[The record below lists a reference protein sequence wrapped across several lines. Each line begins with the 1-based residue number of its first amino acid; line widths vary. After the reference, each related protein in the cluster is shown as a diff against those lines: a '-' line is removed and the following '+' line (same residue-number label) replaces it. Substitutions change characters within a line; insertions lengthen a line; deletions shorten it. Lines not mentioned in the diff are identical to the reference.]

1 MSLRWLAGDE
11 QSPVVVVD
19 QRSRTAVDAV
29 SPPGLVL
36 VAAAARLALSFGVGK
51 SVSAA
56 MVISGLSSYHCFRP

>member
-36 VAAAARLALSFGVGK
+36 VAAAARLAFSFWW
-51 SVSAA
+51 
-56 MVISGLSSYHCFRP
+56 